1 MLAAESVAA
10 RVRGDRDGL
19 GRQQPRHSRVRQLDE
34 RAPVPEA
41 EELFGQIVRR
51 ERAKAR
57 PGAAGEDDG
66 GALHG
71 VTCAGEPRLADSAGA
86 VASAGSP
93 PGLRP
98 TAMRERPVEG
108 WAPSKAFSSGTSRSK
123 SFDCAA
129 GSPWRLRS
137 LELTY
142 QAILATRFCQLTCS
156 TLKPASVNNL

>member
-34 RAPVPEA
+34 RAPVREA
-41 EELFGQIVRR
+41 EELFGKIIRR
-51 ERAKAR
+51 ERTKAR

-93 PGLRP
+93 PAFLP
-98 TAMRERPVEG
+98 TPITHRPVERRS
-108 WAPSKAFSSGTSRSK
+108 PPNAFTT
-123 SFDCAA
+123 
-129 GSPWRLRS
+129 P
-137 LELTY
+137 TPPT
-142 QAILATRFCQLTCS
+142 Q
-156 TLKPASVNNL
+156 